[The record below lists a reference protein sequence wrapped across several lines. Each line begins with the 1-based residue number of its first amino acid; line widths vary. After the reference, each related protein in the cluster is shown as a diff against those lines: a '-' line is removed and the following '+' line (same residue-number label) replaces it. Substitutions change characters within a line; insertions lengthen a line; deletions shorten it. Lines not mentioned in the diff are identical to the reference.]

1 MTHQYPFEARD
12 ACPACAAPGSET
24 LYSSPFDEGG
34 IGTFVRD
41 YYQVDPAVLGEAPYE
56 LRRCPICSLVFQ
68 YHVGGPELLT
78 DLYTDW
84 VENPEDPERD
94 IETYRS
100 ELQAIP
106 ESIPAHELMTA
117 SSFLGVPLETMKT
130 LDYGMGWA
138 GWARIAGSLGCESYG
153 TDLAQP
159 RMDYAA
165 RHGVRTVTDAQIP
178 DYRFHFINTEQVF
191 EHVTRPLDLAR
202 RLASALAPGG
212 ILKVSVP
219 EGRSAEAIV
228 ARLES
233 GAYRGDRDS
242 IMPVQP
248 LEHVNCFRRASV
260 AAMAASVGLSI
271 VQPGLRHGYAFLR
284 RRGTISLT
292 RPKKAIKELVRPWYQ
307 WRNPTNLYV
316 WLRKP

>member
-1 MTHQYPFEARD
+1 
-12 ACPACAAPGSET
+12 
-24 LYSSPFDEGG
+24 
-34 IGTFVRD
+34 
-41 YYQVDPAVLGEAPYE
+41 
-56 LRRCPICSLVFQ
+56 
-68 YHVGGPELLT
+68 
-78 DLYTDW
+78 
-84 VENPEDPERD
+84 
-94 IETYRS
+94 
-100 ELQAIP
+100 
-106 ESIPAHELMTA
+106 MTA
-117 SSFLGVPLETMKT
+117 SAFLGQPLEKMKT

-138 GWARIAGSLGCESYG
+138 GWARIAVGLGCESYG

-165 RHGVRTVTDAQIP
+165 RHGVHTVTDAQIT

-202 RLASALAPGG
+202 RLASALEPGG

-219 EGRSAEAIV
+219 EGRTAEAIV
-228 ARLES
+228 AKLQS

-242 IMPVQP
+242 IIPVQP
-248 LEHVNCFRRASV
+248 LEHVNCFRRASI
-260 AAMAASVGLSI
+260 AAMAASVGLAI
-271 VQPGLRHGYAFLR
+271 VKPGPWHGYAFLR
-284 RRGTISLT
+284 RRGTISLA